1 MNQFTLI
8 IDSIYMKFMFL
19 TKGDF
24 EVAVNKDAV
33 AYVSKS
39 GDGTRLFLRSVDKEG
54 KLIHFCVKEA
64 YDDVVAMLNAE

>member
-1 MNQFTLI
+1 
-8 IDSIYMKFMFL
+8 MKFVFL
-19 TKGDF
+19 TKGDL

-39 GDGTRLFLRSVDKEG
+39 GEGTRLFLKSVDNEG
-54 KLIHFCVKEA
+54 KLIHFHVKEP

>member
-1 MNQFTLI
+1 
-8 IDSIYMKFMFL
+8 MKFIFL

-24 EVAVNKDAV
+24 EVAINKDAL

-39 GDGTRLFLRSVDKEG
+39 GEGTRLFLKSVDNDG
-54 KLIHFCVKEA
+54 KLIHFHVKER